1 MHLQVLMLSI
11 IPSRVLMQCFLYR
24 SPRVRLRP
32 FSNSLQPDTSK
43 DNVRKNRA
51 TKLFCQQTQASNVP
65 AEHMH
70 NRSLQDTAWQPRQT
84 LTLDPKMIHP
94 SCSGTQ
100 NALPLDQMQ
109 TPGQRDYK
117 AHPVFYPA
125 RIAPVDERKHSRF
138 SISTTLTSAIDH
150 AKCSRLYLQHCSI

>member
-1 MHLQVLMLSI
+1 MHLQIIMLPI
-11 IPSRVLMQCFLYR
+11 IPSRVLMLCFLYR
-24 SPRVRLRP
+24 SRVRLRP
-32 FSNSLQPDTSK
+32 FWNSLQPDTSK
-43 DNVRKNRA
+43 DNVRKTRSAEKRA
-51 TKLFCQQTQASNVP
+51 VHLFCQQTQASNVP

-109 TPGQRDYK
+109 MPGQRDYK
-117 AHPVFYPA
+117 ARPVFYPA
-125 RIAPVDERKHSRF
+125 RIAPVNERKHSPL
-138 SISTTLTSAIDH
+138 SISTTQTSAIDH
-150 AKCSRLYLQHCSI
+150 AK